1 MASLKAVIAMVLTAM
16 LMLGVYI
23 GGAVFGYF
31 LAALTIIGA
40 VLGVVSISFAGLYLG
55 IRKLLDPPKKWANP
69 LGYSRGHR
77 RGPW

>member
-1 MASLKAVIAMVLTAM
+1 MVLTAM

-40 VLGVVSISFAGLYLG
+40 VLGVVSIIFAGLYLG
-55 IRKLLDPPKKWANP
+55 IRKLLDPPKK
-69 LGYSRGHR
+69 
-77 RGPW
+77 

>member
-31 LAALTIIGA
+31 LAALAIIGT
-40 VLGVVSISFAGLYLG
+40 VLGVVSIIFAGLYLG
-55 IRKLLDPPKKWANP
+55 IRKLLDPPKK
-69 LGYSRGHR
+69 
-77 RGPW
+77 